1 MDYSLYYSQ
10 TSNHDISIKARYFL
24 KLTDYTELLKY
35 IISVN
40 NNCLKYRRENGLESK
55 FNIFV
60 DLEKAALKNADYDF
74 MKILIPFLEEGYP
87 NTIIKMYFLNI
98 PFIFKTAYT
107 LLRVFIGKET
117 KQKIV
122 FIDNKKKNEL
132 SEEMFNDLF

>member
-1 MDYSLYYSQ
+1 MDYSLYYSE
-10 TSNHDISIKARYFL
+10 TSNHDISIKAKYFL
-24 KLTDYTELLKY
+24 KMKDYTELLKY

-40 NNCLKYRRENGLESK
+40 NNCLQYRRENRLDCK

-60 DLEKAALKNADYDF
+60 DLEKAGLKNADYDF

-117 KQKIV
+117 KKKIV

-132 SEEMFNDLF
+132 SEEMFDELF